1 MRIKPWQIAVIVIG
15 LLVGLGSAV
24 YQLVAPSGPQ
34 LPDSMLLIDVE
45 TGQIYRAS
53 THGNGIMLPA
63 RRPDTGKIALLR
75 LRTEDNGQYVV
86 SPRDLGLLDSLD
98 QGVEIKAIDAESGKV
113 LHPSKDIKTYAEPK

>member
-24 YQLVAPSGPQ
+24 YQIVAASGPD

-45 TGQIYRAS
+45 TGQVYRAS

-63 RRPDTGKIALLR
+63 RRPDTGKIALIR
-75 LRTEDNGQYVV
+75 LRTGENGEYEVA
-86 SPRDLGLLDSLD
+86 PRDLGLLDYLD
-98 QGVEIKAIDAESGKV
+98 KDVQVKAIDAESGKV
-113 LHPSKDIKTYAEPK
+113 LHASKDIKAYEEPK